1 MYLFCCQFFFSQE
14 HVVVFVSSNEKDSN
28 LQVILK
34 DPKWANRVVY
44 IQGSALKDIDLKRCR
59 YVLSCQ
65 NRVVYIQGSA
75 LKDIDL
81 KRCRYFILSCHR
93 YFII

>member
-1 MYLFCCQFFFSQE
+1 MYQFLCQIFFLQE
-14 HVVVFVSSNEKDSN
+14 HRVVFVSSNEKDSN

-59 YVLSCQ
+59 YVLSCLR
-65 NRVVYIQGSA
+65 N
-75 LKDIDL
+75 L
-81 KRCRYFILSCHR
+81 
-93 YFII
+93 II